1 MIPGEKVDD
10 FGLHAHKYY
19 KVEHN
24 VFKSQL
30 DGVVLDRLWNE
41 YWIHTLSSSPI
52 LTNKDFVNKSVVSVV
67 EKLNRI
73 VSLNAP
79 GGGKRGTAK
88 PLQGNNF

>member
-24 VFKSQL
+24 VFKSEL
-30 DGVVLDRLWNE
+30 DSVVLDRLWNE

-52 LTNKDFVNKSVVSVV
+52 LTNKDFVNNSVVNVV
-67 EKLNRI
+67 KKFNKI
-73 VSLNAP
+73 VSLNVP
-79 GGGKRGTAK
+79 GS
-88 PLQGNNF
+88 GNRKTKGL

>member
-1 MIPGEKVDD
+1 MIPGEKADD

-19 KVEHN
+19 KVDHN

-52 LTNKDFVNKSVVSVV
+52 LNNKDFVNKSVVSVV
-67 EKLNRI
+67 DKLNRI
-73 VSLNAP
+73 VSLNLP
-79 GGGKRGTAK
+79 NNGRRGTAK
-88 PLQGNNF
+88 NT

>member
-19 KVEHN
+19 KVDHN

-52 LTNKDFVNKSVVSVV
+52 LANKDFVNKSVVSVV
-67 EKLNRI
+67 DKLNRI
-73 VSLNAP
+73 VSLNVP
-79 GGGKRGTAK
+79 NSGKRGTAK
-88 PLQGNNF
+88 PGQGGNF

>member
-1 MIPGEKVDD
+1 MIPGEKADD

-19 KVEHN
+19 KMNHN

-52 LTNKDFVNKSVVSVV
+52 LNNKAFVNKSVVSVV
-67 EKLNRI
+67 HKLNGI
-73 VSLNAP
+73 VSLNLPNNAR
-79 GGGKRGTAK
+79 RGNVK
-88 PLQGNNF
+88 PT